1 MKSTAALLDRVVADL
16 DQVLS
21 ADEFTGLSDTERL
34 QLLSVA
40 GDALRRVEAVI
51 VETVATSESVDLPH
65 NAGCRNMNDLLQRTL
80 RVDARTAGQLV
91 KAGKAVHRETV
102 LTSGAPLPARWPAL
116 RQAMLDGA
124 IGVTGLLAATGPV
137 ESAGDRI
144 GAADRWKADAVLA
157 EVVRGYTATEGADAD
172 GGDTDADDGADADD
186 AAQRDRVPPATPED
200 VKAIAHAI
208 ALRLDPDGAE
218 PTEQRAMTRRFLSIG
233 RMQDGV
239 YPLRGNLLPETY
251 AQLQLLLDAQLN
263 PKTDGPPVPE
273 GVTFRPSDE
282 EDDHRADD
290 ADDDG
295 DNAGDGDPFN
305 TDPRSVLD
313 TRTRGQKQHDALA
326 AALGIAARHAD
337 MPSLGGA
344 APTLVVHLD
353 SADSSWATIPG
364 VEAPVHAAAA
374 RHTGCTGAIQRVF
387 TEQGRIVGITVTD
400 RIFTVHQR
408 RAITLRDRECLI
420 PGCHV
425 PATWCEIHHV
435 TEHARG
441 GPTSTDNGVPLCW
454 WHHRSLDYSGWEIR
468 MNHGLPEIRG
478 PAWWDPEHHWR
489 TPRLSLP
496 DFAFT

>member
-1 MKSTAALLDRVVADL
+1 MNSTAALLDRVVADL
-16 DQVLS
+16 DQVLG
-21 ADEFTGLSDTERL
+21 ADAFAALSDAERL
-34 QLLSVA
+34 VVLSRA
-40 GDALRRVEAVI
+40 GDALRRVEAVV
-51 VETVATSESVDLPH
+51 VETVASSDPVGLP
-65 NAGCRNMNDLLQRTL
+65 NGVGCRSMNELLQRTL
-80 RVDARTAGQLV
+80 RVDSRAAAQIV
-91 KAGKAVHRETV
+91 KASRAVHRETD

-124 IGVTGLLAATGPV
+124 IGVTGLLAVTGPV
-137 ESAGDRI
+137 EAAGDRI

-157 EVVRGYTATEGADAD
+157 EVVRGYAATDDVDAED
-172 GGDTDADDGADADD
+172 VD
-186 AAQRDRVPPATPED
+186 AAPPATPED

-218 PTEQRAMTRRFLSIG
+218 PTEQRAMTRRFLLIG

-263 PKTDGPPVPE
+263 PKTDGPPAPE
-273 GVTFRPSDE
+273 GVRFHPVDDE
-282 EDDHRADD
+282 
-290 ADDDG
+290 
-295 DNAGDGDPFN
+295 GDGVEGDEFN
-305 TDPRSVLD
+305 SDSRSVLD
-313 TRTRGQKQHDALA
+313 TRTRGQKQHDALT

-353 SADSSWATIPG
+353 FADSSWASIPG
-364 VEAPVHAAAA
+364 IDAPVHAAVA

-387 TEQGRIVGITVTD
+387 TEQGRIVGMTVTD
-400 RIFTVHQR
+400 RIFTVYQR
-408 RAITLRDRECLI
+408 RAITLRDKECLI

-425 PATWCEIHHV
+425 PASWCEIHHV
-435 TEHARG
+435 TEWANG
-441 GPTSTDNGVPLCW
+441 GPISTDNGVPLCW

-478 PAWWDPEHHWR
+478 PAWWDPEHRWR
-489 TPRLSLP
+489 TPRLSLS
-496 DFAFT
+496 DFAYT